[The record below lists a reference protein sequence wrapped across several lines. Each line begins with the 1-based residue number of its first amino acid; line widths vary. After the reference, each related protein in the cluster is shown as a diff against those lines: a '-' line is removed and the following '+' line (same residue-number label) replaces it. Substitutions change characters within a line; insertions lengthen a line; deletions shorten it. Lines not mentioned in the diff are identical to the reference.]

1 MGYCNNSGY
10 NTNKTGWWYTYP
22 SEKSW
27 SSSVEIIISNIW
39 KNIWKYIVTGKD
51 DIPYMKC
58 KKKAG
63 CHSMVPNHQAVMA
76 DRHVDNVNV
85 YRLNPVDMV
94 EPGKW
99 IG

>member
-1 MGYCNNSGY
+1 M
-10 NTNKTGWWYTYP
+10 
-22 SEKSW
+22 E
-27 SSSVEIIISNIW
+27 
-39 KNIWKYIVTGKD
+39 
-51 DIPYMKC
+51 
-58 KKKAG
+58 KKAG

-99 IG
+99 IL